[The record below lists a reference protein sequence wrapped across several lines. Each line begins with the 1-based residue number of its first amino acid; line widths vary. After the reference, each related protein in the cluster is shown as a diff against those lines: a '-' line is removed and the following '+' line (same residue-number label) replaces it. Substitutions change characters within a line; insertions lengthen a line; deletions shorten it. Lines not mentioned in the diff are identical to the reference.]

1 MNTPASGRLLCIGD
15 IHGCAREFECLID
28 ALAPG
33 ADDRLVLLGD
43 YVDRGPDSAGVL
55 RQVLALRDR
64 LPHLVT
70 LRGNHEEMLLSW
82 LGWGGS
88 RGDHFLRAGGRAT
101 LSSFGLS
108 AGEASPEDLAAA
120 LPEAERSFLSAGL
133 VDLWAEDGFLFVH
146 AGVRPGIVAAQQ
158 SREDL
163 CWIREDFLSV
173 PEHGLDEIVVFGHT
187 ARPEVWWPAERRVLG
202 LDSGC
207 VYGGWLSAIDFTRA
221 ELVQV
226 RSSTL
231 EVQRCCIEEG
241 LAALRSRV
249 LRA

>member
-1 MNTPASGRLLCIGD
+1 ML
-15 IHGCAREFECLID
+15 E
-28 ALAPG
+28 ALAPAAG
-33 ADDRLVLLGD
+33 DRLVLLGD

-55 RQVLALRDR
+55 RQLLALRER
-64 LPHLVT
+64 LPDLVA

-88 RGDHFLRAGGRAT
+88 RGESFLRAGGRAT
-101 LSSFGLS
+101 LDSFGF
-108 AGEASPEDLAAA
+108 AGGEASPGEFAAT
-120 LPEAERSFLSAGL
+120 LSEAESTFLRDGL
-133 VDLWAEDGFLFVH
+133 AERWVEGDFLFVH
-146 AGVRPGIVAAQQ
+146 AGVRPGVAAAQQ

-163 CWIREDFLSV
+163 CWIRDDFLSV

-187 ARPEVWWPAERRVLG
+187 ARPEVWWPAQRRVIG
-202 LDSGC
+202 LDTGC

-231 EVQRCCIEEG
+231 EIRRRRVEEE
-241 LAALRSRV
+241 LADLRG
-249 LRA
+249 RASLA